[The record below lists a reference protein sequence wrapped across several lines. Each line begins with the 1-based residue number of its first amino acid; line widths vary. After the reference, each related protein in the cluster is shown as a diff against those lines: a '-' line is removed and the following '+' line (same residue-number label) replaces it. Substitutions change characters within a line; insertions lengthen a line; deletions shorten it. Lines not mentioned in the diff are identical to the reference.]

1 MFLTSVK
8 NPPSAYLH
16 VAGERLVGVLE
27 AVPVLPSQ
35 SERHPRQAEG
45 TVLGY
50 LCVHGLGPG
59 WVRHREVL
67 VQQLL
72 GYDVLE
78 GESESDND
86 QSASQREEAVSCYR

>member
-1 MFLTSVK
+1 MSVK
-8 NPPSAYLH
+8 NPSWAYLH

-50 LCVHGLGPG
+50 LCVHCLGPG
-59 WVRHREVL
+59 RVRHGEVL
-67 VQQLL
+67 IQQLL
-72 GYDVLE
+72 GDDVLE
-78 GESESDND
+78 KESESDNG
-86 QSASQREEAVSCYR
+86 QSASQREETVSCYC